1 MFDSFSEFV
10 IKAGQNRTLAFI
22 VILTLGVIFVNGW
35 TDAPNAIATAV
46 ATRAITVKRAIL
58 MAAVCDFLGVFF
70 MTMVNAKVAQTIYH
84 IVDFKGDAKQA
95 YLALASAMAAIV
107 IWAVIAFLYGIP
119 TSESHA
125 LVAGLTGAAIALHKN
140 FDGVNK
146 AEWGKVIYGLI
157 ISSFL
162 GFSLGYLIVQLLEV
176 VFQHTKREKAE
187 RFFTGGQIAGSAMM
201 SFMHGAQDGQKFMGV
216 FLLGAFLAR
225 GEGTITEFEIPIWL
239 MMLCSVFMA
248 LGTCLG
254 GGRIIKKVGIS
265 MVKLSGYEGF
275 SADVA
280 AAISLLIASLW
291 GVPVSTTHTKT
302 TAIMG
307 VGAAR
312 SMRNVNW
319 KVVKEM
325 VAAWL
330 LTFPGCGALGYLI
343 AYFFLY
349 AV

>member
-1 MFDSFSEFV
+1 M
-10 IKAGQNRTLAFI
+10 
-22 VILTLGVIFVNGW
+22 
-35 TDAPNAIATAV
+35 
-46 ATRAITVKRAIL
+46 
-58 MAAVCDFLGVFF
+58 
-70 MTMVNAKVAQTIYH
+70 
-84 IVDFKGDAKQA
+84 
-95 YLALASAMAAIV
+95 
-107 IWAVIAFLYGIP
+107 
-119 TSESHA
+119 
-125 LVAGLTGAAIALHKN
+125 
-140 FDGVNK
+140 NK
-146 AEWGKVIYGLI
+146 AEWGKVLYGLV

-162 GFSLGYLIVQLLEV
+162 GFFLGYLIVQVLEAAFRHV
-176 VFQHTKREKAE
+176 KREKTE
-187 RFFTGGQIAGSAMM
+187 RLFKAGQIVGSAMM

-225 GEGTITEFEIPIWL
+225 GEGNVTEFEIPIWL
-239 MMLCSVFMA
+239 MMLCSGFMA

-254 GGRIIKKVGIS
+254 GGRIIKKVGLS
-265 MVKLSGYEGF
+265 MVKLSPHQGL

-280 AAISLLIASLW
+280 AALSLLMASLW

-319 KVVKEM
+319 NVVKEM
-325 VAAWL
+325 VFAWV

-349 AV
+349 AS